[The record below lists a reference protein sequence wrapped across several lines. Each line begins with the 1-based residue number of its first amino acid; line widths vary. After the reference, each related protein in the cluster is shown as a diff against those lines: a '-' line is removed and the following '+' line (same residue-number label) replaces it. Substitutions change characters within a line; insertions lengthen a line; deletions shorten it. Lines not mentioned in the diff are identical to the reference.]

1 MQSKISIAQ
10 IQELEL
16 QLGSNVFKQGSCEF
30 NTSIKRW
37 SSVGNQT
44 PGVVVIPETA
54 DHIAR
59 TVIFVK
65 KNQIDFAVKGGGHST
80 DTSSSTDGGILL
92 DLCHLNRVTVCP
104 ETKTLTV
111 EGGALWND
119 VNEAASIHDLA
130 VVGGTVSQTGV
141 GGLTLRGGYGYLTP
155 QYGLAIDNLL
165 KAKIITPDGSILNV
179 SSTENSELFWALRGA
194 GQNFAIVVE
203 FVFQGYSQHND
214 VWNGTI
220 TYHPNQLAEVIQALN
235 SSLFHVDGKA
245 AAQCVFSLSP
255 DNEEPL
261 ITTVLFFN
269 GSEKEGRH
277 HFKMLLSI
285 TCIEENMQMKPYSEA
300 NTLLN
305 ALVPPGGPKSLLG
318 VQLATPLKAEF
329 TSSLLETITT
339 KLKNEPDLRGSCL
352 ELDFFDPTR
361 ICKTSVTD
369 TAFPR
374 RDDSLNGALILQ
386 WKDSTNDS
394 EYISWG
400 ETIQMMCVEE
410 MERTKNDSPSFVSNF
425 VGYTKDDGKTPEEM
439 FGVNADR
446 LLSIKRKYDPD
457 NLFCNLN
464 PLSLSLTESE

>member
-1 MQSKISIAQ
+1 MVI
-10 IQELEL
+10 
-16 QLGSNVFKQGSCEF
+16 
-30 NTSIKRW
+30 
-37 SSVGNQT
+37 
-44 PGVVVIPETA
+44 IPETA

-80 DTSSSTDGGILL
+80 DTSASTDGGILL
-92 DLCHLNRVTVCP
+92 DLCRLNRVTVFP
-104 ETKTLTV
+104 ETKTLAV

-119 VNEAASIHDLA
+119 ANEAAAIHDLA

-155 QYGLAIDNLL
+155 QYGLATDNLL
-165 KAKIITPDGSILNV
+165 KAKVITSDGSILNV
-179 SSTENSELFWALRGA
+179 SATENPDLFWALRGA

-203 FVFQGYSQHND
+203 FVFQGYSQHNE

-220 TYHPNQLAEVIQALN
+220 TYHPNQLVEVVQALN
-235 SSLFHVDGKA
+235 SALFHVDGKA

-255 DNEEPL
+255 DNQEPL

-277 HFKMLLSI
+277 HFQMLLSI
-285 TCIEENMQMKPYSEA
+285 ACIEESMQAKPYLEA

-305 ALVPPGGPKSLLG
+305 ALVPPGGPKKLLG
-318 VQLATPLKAEF
+318 VQLSTPLRAEF
-329 TSSLLETITT
+329 ASSLLEAITT
-339 KLKNEPDLRGSCL
+339 KLKNEPDLRQSCL

-374 RDDSLNGALILQ
+374 RDDCLNGALILQ
-386 WKDSTNDS
+386 WKNSANDS

-400 ETIQMMCVEE
+400 ETIQMMCVDE
-410 MERTKNDSPSFVSNF
+410 MERTKNEYPSFVSNF
-425 VGYTKDDGKTPEEM
+425 VGYTKGNFYKKSTE
-439 FGVNADR
+439 
-446 LLSIKRKYDPD
+446 LRKCM
-457 NLFCNLN
+457 LIWSFR
-464 PLSLSLTESE
+464 